1 MQKFK
6 VVSLSLKSTHYDTLL
21 PHDNF
26 SIFYLNIIS
35 SVCKTARVKKSQ
47 GYYFFPLSRTLNHWL
62 WARRPTGFTGCEF
75 YLCSSCN
82 LTIITSPNPT
92 KPTVKRNGSRPQ
104 SLSRLQAQF
113 DEFLKRKKKRLHVTV
128 PHRLSKAIT
137 CILFPLVWNTMWRR
151 VYRSGCD
158 LVNRMPPPW
167 GFSLSGI

>member
-1 MQKFK
+1 MCVK
-6 VVSLSLKSTHYDTLL
+6 LL
-21 PHDNF
+21 GWKRAKD
-26 SIFYLNIIS
+26 IF
-35 SVCKTARVKKSQ
+35 
-47 GYYFFPLSRTLNHWL
+47 FFPPLSFLFPGHLITEWL

-82 LTIITSPNPT
+82 LKIITSPNPT

-113 DEFLKRKKKRLHVTV
+113 DEFLKRKKKYRLHVTV
-128 PHRLSKAIT
+128 PHWLSKAIT